1 MRIGLLVALFSIF
14 GYYNLVSVFASGINR
29 AKPSADARIGFMYM
43 NADSKYE
50 ANCIREA
57 NSVDVK
63 FKIKRVINDGIFH
76 CANVEIHEAAHL
88 LNAAI
93 SSTYVPKQAAIPAE
107 IINQTINSN
116 DNPPPQ
122 CLKYAEEI
130 ARICPLT
137 WGDAGRFRGP

>member
-1 MRIGLLVALFSIF
+1 MRIRLFITLFIIF
-14 GYYNLVSVFASGINR
+14 GYYNLASLFASGITR
-29 AKPSADARIGFMYM
+29 AKPSAEASIGFMYM
-43 NADSKYE
+43 TADSKYE
-50 ANCIREA
+50 SDCIREA

-107 IINQTINSN
+107 IINQTTNLN
-116 DNPPPQ
+116 DNPPPK

-130 ARICPLT
+130 ARICPMT
-137 WGDAGRFRGP
+137 WGDASRYRGS